1 MPEIYE
7 HHHTVRQDEIDGQ
20 GHANNVVYVR
30 WMQDAAVAHSAA
42 QGWPGE
48 RYALAGFGWVVRW
61 HRIEYL
67 QPALAGD
74 QLLICTWVATMQKVM
89 SLRRY
94 RFVRAGDQAL
104 LGTAETMW
112 AFIDYATARPAR
124 ILPAVAAAF
133 TVVDDPADS
142 PLVVPKGL

>member
-1 MPEIYE
+1 MDGVYE
-7 HHHTVRQDEIDGQ
+7 YDHTVREDEIDGQ
-20 GHANNVVYVR
+20 GHVNNVVYVR

-48 RYALAGFGWVVRW
+48 RYAKAGFGWVVRW

-74 QLLICTWVATMQKVM
+74 EIVVNTWVATMQKVM

-94 RFVRAGDQAL
+94 RFLRAGDRAL
-104 LGTAETMW
+104 LATAETMW
-112 AFIDYATARPAR
+112 AFVDYATARPAR
-124 ILPAVAAAF
+124 ILSEVAAAF
-133 TVVDDPADS
+133 TVVAD
-142 PLVVPKGL
+142 

>member
-7 HHHTVRQDEIDGQ
+7 HRHTVREDEIDGQ
-20 GHANNVVYVR
+20 GHANNVVYVQ

-48 RYALAGFGWVVRW
+48 RYVEAGFGWVVRW
-61 HRIEYL
+61 HGIEYL
-67 QPALAGD
+67 QPAFAAD
-74 QLLICTWVATMQKVM
+74 QLIVRTWVATMQKVM

-94 RFVRAGDQAL
+94 HFVRAGDRAL
-104 LGTAETMW
+104 LATAETMW

-124 ILPAVAAAF
+124 ILPEVAAAF
-133 TVVDDPADS
+133 TVVADS
-142 PLVVPKGL
+142 TESPLLPGQN

>member
-7 HHHTVRQDEIDGQ
+7 HRHTVRREEIDGQ
-20 GHANNVVYVR
+20 GHANNVAYVR
-30 WMQDAAVAHSAA
+30 WMQDAAVAHSTA

-48 RYALAGFGWVVRW
+48 RYVQAGFGWVVRW

-67 QPALAGD
+67 QPAFAGD
-74 QLLICTWVATMQKVM
+74 QLIVRTWVATMQKVM

-94 RFVRAGDQAL
+94 RFVRPGDQAL
-104 LGTAETMW
+104 LATAETMW

-124 ILPAVAAAF
+124 ILPEVAAAF
-133 TVVDDPADS
+133 TVLADPPES
-142 PLVVPKGL
+142 PLLLGEY

>member
-7 HHHTVRQDEIDGQ
+7 YRHTVRVEEIDGQ
-20 GHANNVVYVR
+20 GHANNVVFVQ

-48 RYALAGFGWVVRW
+48 RYAQAGFGWVVRW

-74 QLLICTWVATMQKVM
+74 QLIVRTWVATMQKVM

-94 RFVRAGDQAL
+94 QFIRDGDRAL
-104 LGTAETMW
+104 LATAETMW
-112 AFIDYATARPAR
+112 AFIDYATVRPAR
-124 ILPAVAAAF
+124 ILPEVAAAF
-133 TVVDDPADS
+133 TVVAD
-142 PLVVPKGL
+142 

>member
-1 MPEIYE
+1 MPDVYE
-7 HHHTVRQDEIDGQ
+7 HCHTVRPDEIDGQ
-20 GHANNVVYVR
+20 GRANNVVYVQ

-48 RYALAGFGWVVRW
+48 RYAQAGFGWVVRW

-67 QPALAGD
+67 LPALAGD
-74 QLLICTWVATMQKVM
+74 RLVVRTWVATMQKVM

-94 RFVRAGDQAL
+94 RFVRTGDGAL
-104 LGTAETMW
+104 LATAETMW

-124 ILPAVAAAF
+124 ILPEVAVAF
-133 TVVDDPADS
+133 TVLADS
-142 PLVVPKGL
+142 LVSPLLLGED

>member
-1 MPEIYE
+1 MPEIYQ
-7 HHHTVRQDEIDGQ
+7 HPHTVRQDEIDGQ
-20 GHANNVVYVR
+20 GHANNVAYVQ

-48 RYALAGFGWVVRW
+48 RYLQAGFGWVVRW

-67 QPALAGD
+67 QPAFAGD
-74 QLLICTWVATMQKVM
+74 QLIVRTWVATMQKVM

-94 RFVRAGDQAL
+94 RFVRPGDQAL
-104 LGTAETMW
+104 LATAETMW

-124 ILPAVAAAF
+124 ILPEVAAAF
-133 TVVDDPADS
+133 TVVAD
-142 PLVVPKGL
+142 